1 MARYS
6 GPIDEVAILIVATDG
21 KEAFRRTESAYVC
34 LSESRLQRCFCGL
47 FARDLGRLSRA
58 EIVAAPVAIN
68 AAVTPIPRTVGPRV
82 NDSSRARALYPIRG
96 KLVLANRVPVTTK
109 PKFVETLAKRLWL
122 SLPLDTSSPTLFAV
136 A

>member
-1 MARYS
+1 M
-6 GPIDEVAILIVATDG
+6 
-21 KEAFRRTESAYVC
+21 C

-82 NDSSRARALYPIRG
+82 NDSSRARGALPDQG
-96 KLVLANRVPVTTK
+96 QARV
-109 PKFVETLAKRLWL
+109 
-122 SLPLDTSSPTLFAV
+122 S
-136 A
+136 